1 MVVRCKP
8 SAEEKS
14 WRCGATSLEYAG
26 EDGVPFKLDF
36 DRVFTEGSTHA
47 ELYEQSVAPHV
58 ASALQ
63 EGNVAVVAYG
73 LPCSGKSH
81 TIFGTSG
88 QSRIKKEARGVIT
101 RCGQQIFDALQK
113 EDYSGSVYRIT
124 TTFYQVFEDGRVAD
138 LFDTKRRNLDVSEN
152 LTTMMY
158 TIPNLTEHVVS
169 SPHDVLRLV
178 EKGYLMRNASGCT
191 REQKGAVKSPPTQP
205 LQQYRQHCSHA
216 VFRFTI
222 EQSSQES
229 STKEITISHIT
240 IVDLAGKNIESF
252 HKGEPCSDDGVETLH
267 RVLTILPDGGIVAA
281 STLFPKSNLT
291 KVLKPCFGGN
301 CRTTII
307 ANVCLNESSAA
318 LTRNCLELLQATKK
332 IKNFSKVITVPL
344 AQSKLGQCLEETDS
358 LKTEV
363 GKKLQISSP
372 IDSWERESDSSIKIN
387 DSSYDNLSVSCQD
400 LVKRIVAVE
409 AQLIFAGR
417 PVKQA
422 TTRYTSIFV
431 SLSVFL
437 LSMCAFS
444 TSYQIFFPTLTACDT
459 FL

>member
-1 MVVRCKP
+1 MVQQQASMSSHFSVVVRCKP

-14 WRCGATSLEYAG
+14 WRCGPTSVEYAG
-26 EDGVPFKLDF
+26 EDGAPFKLDF

-58 ASALQ
+58 ACALQ
-63 EGNVAVVAYG
+63 GANITVVTYG

-88 QSRIKKEARGVIT
+88 QSRIKKEARGIIT

-113 EDYSGSVYRIT
+113 EDHSGTVFRIT
-124 TTFYQVFEDGRVAD
+124 TTFYHVFEDGRVAD
-138 LFDTKRRNLDVSEN
+138 LFNTKKRNLDVSEN
-152 LTTMMY
+152 LSTMMY
-158 TIPNLTEHVVS
+158 TIPNLTEHVVT

-191 REQKGAVKSPPTQP
+191 REQRAAIKSPSTQP

-229 STKEITISHIT
+229 STTKEVTISHIT

-252 HKGEPCSDDGVETLH
+252 HTGVPCSDDGVETLH
-267 RVLTILPDGGIVAA
+267 RVLTLLPDGGIVAA
-281 STLFPKSNLT
+281 STFFPKSNLT
-291 KVLKPCFGGN
+291 KLLKPSFGGN

-318 LTRNCLELLQATKK
+318 LTRKCLELLQPTRKV
-332 IKNFSKVITVPL
+332 KNFSKVVTIPF
-344 AQSKLGQCLEETDS
+344 AQSKLGKCLEETDS
-358 LKTEV
+358 LETEV
-363 GKKLQISSP
+363 SCKLQISSP
-372 IDSWERESDSSIKIN
+372 IASWERESDSCIRIN
-387 DSSYDNLSVSCQD
+387 GSSYDSLSVSCQD
-400 LVKRIVAVE
+400 LVKRIAAVE

-417 PVKQA
+417 PIKQT
-422 TTRYTSIFV
+422 TTRY
-431 SLSVFL
+431 SLYSWYG
-437 LSMCAFS
+437 CPA
-444 TSYQIFFPTLTACDT
+444 SY
-459 FL
+459 

>member
-1 MVVRCKP
+1 MSGHFSVVVRCKP

-14 WRCGATSLEYAG
+14 WKSGATSLEYAG
-26 EDGVPFKLDF
+26 EDGAPLKLDF
-36 DRVFTEGSTHA
+36 DRVFTEGSSHA
-47 ELYEQSVAPHV
+47 ELYEQSVASHV

-63 EGNVAVVAYG
+63 GGNVAVVAYG

-113 EDYSGSVYRIT
+113 EDHSGPVYRIT
-124 TTFYQVFEDGRVAD
+124 TIFYQVFEDGRVAD

-152 LTTMMY
+152 LTTMVY

-229 STKEITISHIT
+229 STTKEITISHIT

-267 RVLTILPDGGIVAA
+267 RLLTILPDGGIVAA
-281 STLFPKSNLT
+281 STHFPKSNLT
-291 KVLKPCFGGN
+291 KVLKSCFGGN

-318 LTRNCLELLQATKK
+318 LTRNCLELLQATRK
-332 IKNFSKVITVPL
+332 IKNFSKVVTVPL
-344 AQSKLGQCLEETDS
+344 AQSKLGKCLEETDS

-372 IDSWERESDSSIKIN
+372 IDSWERESDSLIKIN
-387 DSSYDNLSVSCQD
+387 GSSYDRLSGSCQD
-400 LVKRIVAVE
+400 LVKRIAAVE

-417 PVKQA
+417 PIKQA
-422 TTRYTSIFV
+422 TTRYMRMFV

-444 TSYQIFFPTLTACDT
+444 VSYQIS
-459 FL
+459 